1 MAARFKEVEVK
12 LAIGDLRRARAGLLR
27 AGFTVLCP
35 RSLERNVV
43 FDTAALH
50 LREQGRLLRLR
61 QYGADFILTYKGS
74 PRFGRHKTREEL
86 EITVD
91 DPKVFGQILTK
102 LGFEAVFQYE
112 KYRTL
117 FSDTRGIVALDET
130 PIGDFLEIEGAPRWI
145 DRTAERLGFDESD
158 FILDSY
164 GRLYLEYCERRG
176 TTPGHMLF
184 PKKSMSIQRKRKSPL
199 AFT

>member
-1 MAARFKEVEVK
+1 MAARSREIEIK
-12 LAIGDLRRARAGLLR
+12 LAIGDPRRARAGLLR
-27 AGFTVLCP
+27 AGFTVLRP

-43 FDTAALH
+43 FDTAALG
-50 LREQGRLLRLR
+50 LRQQGRLLRLR

-86 EITVD
+86 EIAVA
-91 DPKVFGQILTK
+91 DPKVFQQILSK
-102 LGFEAVFQYE
+102 LGFQPVFQYE

-184 PKKSMSIQRKRKSPL
+184 PQRTMSLRRMRKPHL
-199 AFT
+199 ALT